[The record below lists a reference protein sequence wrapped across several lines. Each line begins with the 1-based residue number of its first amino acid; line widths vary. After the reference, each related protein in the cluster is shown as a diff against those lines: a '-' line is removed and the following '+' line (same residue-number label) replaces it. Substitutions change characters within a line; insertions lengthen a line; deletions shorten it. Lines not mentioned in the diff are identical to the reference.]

1 MAFAA
6 SLHPLSLA
14 AAFRASA
21 LRTPGRVALEAGG
34 EVLSY
39 ADLLRPQPDRKY
51 ASPTAVWLA
60 GVMAQPPDGEGR
72 SAVALREGSMSHRE
86 VALRALDNIVEHA
99 AYDRDGT
106 LACTLP
112 TDTRNAIIAATI
124 ALWLGATLHQ
134 GPPGE
139 IGPVLHGIGA
149 GRFETWWLGRA
160 DADALARHAALP
172 APPASFRM
180 AILAEPASAAVRER
194 LAGWLGAA
202 RLREAA

>member
-14 AAFRASA
+14 DAFRASA
-21 LRTPGRVALEAGG
+21 LRTPGRVALAAGG
-34 EVLSY
+34 ELLSY
-39 ADLLRPQPDRKY
+39 ADLLRPQPGRKY

-60 GVMAQPPDGEGR
+60 GVMAQPPDGEDR
-72 SAVALREGSMSHRE
+72 PAAVLQDGVMSHRE
-86 VALRALDNIVEHA
+86 IALRALDNIVEHA
-99 AYDRDGT
+99 AYDRDAT

-112 TDTRNAIIAATI
+112 AETRNALVAATV

-134 GPPGE
+134 APPGE
-139 IGPVLHGIGA
+139 IGPLLDGIAA
-149 GRFETWWLGRA
+149 GRFQTWWLGRA
-160 DADALARHAALP
+160 DAAALAARAVLP

-180 AILAEPASAAVRER
+180 AILAEPASPAVREP
-194 LAGWLGAA
+194 LAGWLGA